1 MIELPDSNDQI
12 KRFRNKL
19 HNFLGS
25 YRISVGVRLEILAE
39 NLKSEDS
46 RYSDDAEDL
55 SSKFRELWAD
65 LRLIFLNTEDP
76 EFGER
81 TFRQALAEFLARI
94 GDLGKTK
101 IMSSLD
107 VDIES
112 QPKVAEGF
120 YLIIREAVANAIH
133 HAKPSQI
140 SIIIQSV
147 ESKLNLTVM
156 DNGAGFDTKRV
167 REGYGIDFIR
177 KVAQSIN
184 GELLI
189 TSELNKGTTLRVTI
203 PHSQQAETKDDE

>member
-1 MIELPDSNDQI
+1 MIEFPDSNDQI

-19 HNFLGS
+19 HDFLGS

-81 TFRQALAEFLARI
+81 TFRQALAEFIARI